1 MSVRPFWSDGSQ
13 IIIPSEAIPTGLGG
27 KLYLV
32 RPEEKFK
39 SIRTFVLFNPKGGC
53 LMPEELIIRNCSRT
67 LAGLKTGSMFSCP
80 YACEQS
86 LREEIRTLN
95 RRLAPKG
102 LRILPLQR
110 KNGRALIYVFRPHEL
125 ERDLCNRT
133 ALYLLRR
140 RGYPETGAASCL
152 CCLVRRFQE
161 NREFPHEVGLFLG
174 YPPEDVCA
182 FIDQQAHGCKFV
194 GCWKVYGNEGK
205 AKKTFDLYKKCTR
218 VYCEQWAKGCSIERL
233 TVTDCTT
240 NLTKKSRT

>member
-1 MSVRPFWSDGSQ
+1 
-13 IIIPSEAIPTGLGG
+13 
-27 KLYLV
+27 
-32 RPEEKFK
+32 
-39 SIRTFVLFNPKGGC
+39 
-53 LMPEELIIRNCSRT
+53 MPEELIIRNCSPT

-205 AKKTFDLYKKCTR
+205 VKKTFDLYKKCTR
-218 VYCEQWAKGCSIERL
+218 VHCEQWAKGCSIERL